1 MKRSRR
7 DDDANYYATLE
18 EAQRVVDSARQVDS
32 QNVEHEANGLDVAEE
47 SESAEIIRLNRQSRR
62 EWMEH
67 HSHNYAELA
76 GFADGS
82 ASSRPEDQPTLIY
95 ANLQETSRGVPI
107 YAQIDKSKKTNRK

>member
-1 MKRSRR
+1 MAKRSQRE
-7 DDDANYYATLE
+7 DNTNLE
-18 EAQRVVDSARQVDS
+18 ESQRGADSARQVDS
-32 QNVEHEANGLDVAEE
+32 RYVQHGEIRLDVAENA
-47 SESAEIIRLNRQSRR
+47 ESAEKIRLNRQSRR

-107 YAQIDKSKKTNRK
+107 YAQIDKSKKTNRI